1 MRRVN
6 FDLDALRSFSVG
18 IELGSFAKAADRLGR
33 STSAVSA
40 QLKKLEEQAGAPIL
54 RKAGRGMA
62 LTEAGETLL
71 SYARRMLALND
82 EAALAIAGRAL
93 EGWVR
98 IGLQEDF
105 SDGLLTD
112 VLGKFA
118 RSHPGVRVEARV
130 GRNAEI
136 AEQVVAGRLD
146 LALLWQLGEAS
157 SNMISLGRH
166 AACWIGPAN
175 MPVTAWQDRSHSL
188 PLVAFEAPCV
198 MRTMATDA
206 LDEAGIPWHVAFT
219 SASLSGIWAAV
230 SAGLGVAVRTVS
242 GMPAGATV
250 LRPEESGLPELPT
263 IGIALYFA
271 PGMRSPACERLAEVI
286 MEHATNI
293 GTMRKNGMDA
303 LVAG

>member
-18 IELGSFAKAADRLGR
+18 TELGSFAKAADQLGR

-40 QLKKLEEQAGAPIL
+40 QLKKLEEQAGVPIL

-62 LTEAGETLL
+62 LTEAGEMLL
-71 SYARRMLALND
+71 SYARRMLLLND
-82 EAALAIAGRAL
+82 EAALAITGRGL

-112 VLGKFA
+112 VLGKFT
-118 RSHPGVRVEARV
+118 RSHPGIRVEARV

-136 AEQVVAGRLD
+136 AEQVAAGSLD
-146 LALLWQLGEAS
+146 LALLWQVGEAS
-157 SNMISLGRH
+157 GNMTLLGSH
-166 AACWIGPAN
+166 DVCWIGPAN
-175 MPVTAWQDRSHSL
+175 MPVTAWRDRSHPL
-188 PLVAFEAPCV
+188 PLVAFEAPCM
-198 MRTMATDA
+198 MRAMAIDA

-230 SAGLGVAVRTVS
+230 SAGLGVAVRTAW
-242 GMPAGATV
+242 GMPPGV
-250 LRPEESGLPELPT
+250 KILSRMDSGLPELPA
-263 IGIALYFA
+263 IGIALHFA
-271 PGMRSPACERLAEVI
+271 PGARSTACERLAEVI
-286 MEHATNI
+286 VEHTTNI
-293 GTMRKNGMDA
+293 SPRAVPGRIG
-303 LVAG
+303 